1 MNSALP
7 DRDALAVQAAHPA
20 WQIGQDLE
28 TGAWGALIRLSST
41 GIRYL
46 VGPALDAL
54 AAKLDAEGSE
64 AGH

>member
-1 MNSALP
+1 VNSGLEH
-7 DRDALAVQAAHPA
+7 RDALAVQAAHPA

-28 TGAWGALIRLSST
+28 TGAWGALIQLSST
-41 GIRYL
+41 GIRYV

-54 AAKLDAEGSE
+54 AAKLDADGSG